1 MELESEDGIYEDL
14 FDEID
19 EDADAIGAA
28 FTRGE
33 AWANEEMVQ
42 EWANDVDY

>member
-1 MELESEDGIYEDL
+1 MEFETEDGMYEDL

-19 EDADAIGAA
+19 EDADPVGVALA
-28 FTRGE
+28 RGE